1 MDNIRIP
8 RKLYSSK
15 KTLSKRVVIS
25 YILDY
30 VIIVFLLVA
39 FYALDAVEPYHQ
51 HFSLRNYTLQYP
63 FAVHERVPIPLL
75 FALNSLL
82 PAVVIALYAL
92 LIDGL
97 FSRQKQAAPR
107 DGHRTLGRYR
117 LKDRLWELN
126 CGLLG
131 LLLSQGAAFVITGA
145 LKNATGKP
153 RPDLI
158 ARCLPEQGSS
168 DPFVYGLSDISICT
182 QKNHKLL
189 KDGFRSFPSGHSSSA
204 FAGLFYLSIYLA
216 AKMHVLDNRGE
227 VWKTFIVMIP
237 TLGAALIAVS
247 RIMDARHHPF
257 DVISGSML
265 GMLVAWAA
273 YRQYFPPV
281 TESWRK
287 GRAYPI
293 RTWGAEPK
301 RPVSGDHALLR
312 DEGVETSRTQP
323 IRSRSQTWNAPS
335 RTTAGGVSGGNVFR
349 EQISRSQRQRHQEL
363 SEQSSSSSLDLEGR
377 HPRKPL
383 PETRPQ
389 LQRVPSNIYES
400 SSSDHEAEDDGFELQ
415 TRDGQRTGASRAG
428 NLAADAFGQEA
439 SYHPPIPSQGK
450 SQVRSSA
457 EASAQTRG
465 SLSPDMVRAP
475 RSEAGESGTETPRT
489 RGVDLVE
496 TYR

>member
-1 MDNIRIP
+1 MDHIRLP

-15 KTLSKRVVIS
+15 KTLSKRAVIS
-25 YILDY
+25 
-30 VIIVFLLVA
+30 FLLIA

-63 FAVHERVPIPLL
+63 FAVHERVPVPLL

-82 PAVVIALYAL
+82 PAIIIGLYSL
-92 LIDGL
+92 VIDGI
-97 FSRQKQAAPR
+97 FSHQKQAAPR
-107 DGHRTLGRYR
+107 DGHRTLGKYR
-117 LKDRLWELN
+117 LKDRLWEFN

-158 ARCLPEQGSS
+158 DRCRPQQGSA
-168 DPFVYGLSDISICT
+168 DPLVYGLSDISICT
-182 QKNHKLL
+182 QQNHKIL

-265 GMLVAWAA
+265 GMLVAWGA

-281 TESWRK
+281 TETWRK

-293 RTWGAEPK
+293 RTWGSEPK
-301 RPVSGDHALLR
+301 RPVSGDHALLQ
-312 DEGVETSRTQP
+312 DEVIEPSHIQP
-323 IRSRSQTWNAPS
+323 IRGRSQTWNAPS
-335 RTTAGGVSGGNVFR
+335 QTNTNEASAGNVFR
-349 EQISRSQRQRHQEL
+349 EQISRSQRQRRPEF
-363 SEQSSSSSLDLEGR
+363 SGQSSSSSLDLEAR

-383 PETRPQ
+383 PHTRPQ
-389 LQRVPSNIYES
+389 MRRVPSDVYAS
-400 SSSDHEAEDDGFELQ
+400 SSSDHEAEVDGFELQ
-415 TRDGQRTGASRAG
+415 PRVTSRTDATRGG
-428 NLAADAFGQEA
+428 NLAADAFGLEA
-439 SYHPPIPSQGK
+439 SYPVPNPGNSVGNTPIG
-450 SQVRSSA
+450 
-457 EASAQTRG
+457 ASTLTRD
-465 SLSPDMVRAP
+465 SLTPETVRAP
-475 RSEAGESGTETPRT
+475 RIEVGESSAEEGRP
-489 RGVDLVE
+489 RGVNLVE